1 MSIVTNAST
10 RATLFFRTHPIQTR
24 DGLKQGHST
33 NQLPP
38 MATWSNEAIITLI
51 ALILLVVQ
59 MVTHAIHFFYNHRQ
73 RTRSFDGQLLSTVEE
88 MTL

>member
-1 MSIVTNAST
+1 
-10 RATLFFRTHPIQTR
+10 
-24 DGLKQGHST
+24 
-33 NQLPP
+33 

-73 RTRSFDGQLLSTVEE
+73 RTRSFDVFETHDRFLIYFAWDGQGRWVLNVEE
-88 MTL
+88 RSMSP